1 MAANRDPRFGAE
13 ISLLEF
19 ERQVLAEVGAAL
31 DAAAASASATTSAE
45 HVAESEKLAEN
56 VAEVLEDRRIE
67 TRALTNATESG
78 VSEAI
83 VGRSFVGIGED
94 GVGLTHF
101 LEFFFRIRIVGI
113 TVRMVLE
120 RELAICAL
128 QFHFSHSA
136 AHTQHFVVVAFCVR
150 RQRNLSSMN
159 RMRANRSRIAGNSS
173 PAIFRDSSR
182 PSPSRDARGGL

>member
-45 HVAESEKLAEN
+45 HVAESEELAED

-67 TRALTNATESG
+67 ACGLTSATESG
-78 VSEAI
+78 VSEAV

-101 LEFFFRIRIVGI
+101 LEFFLCVRIIGI
-113 TVRMVLE
+113 AVQMVLE

-128 QFHFSHSA
+128 QFH
-136 AHTQHFVVVAFCVR
+136 
-150 RQRNLSSMN
+150 LS
-159 RMRANRSRIAGNSS
+159 
-173 PAIFRDSSR
+173 
-182 PSPSRDARGGL
+182 